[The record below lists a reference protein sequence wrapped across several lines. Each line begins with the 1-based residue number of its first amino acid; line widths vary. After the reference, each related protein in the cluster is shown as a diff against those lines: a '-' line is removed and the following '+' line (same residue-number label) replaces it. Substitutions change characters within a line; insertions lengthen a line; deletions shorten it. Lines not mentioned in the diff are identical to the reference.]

1 MGGERT
7 TQLQYLLQLTLRTS
21 QNCVTAKFAELVK
34 GELLRIPLPRTPLNK
49 GKRKSRAPKE
59 PNSRLTSHYLRSDR
73 RTVVTRLLVPFAL
86 KTSSVSVVNIVPRY
100 FMCFRAAMTSACGAG
115 PFGPTA
121 SLLMSFLL
129 FLRLHAL
136 NRSVCV
142 QGNNT
147 ERCAHHSIAVFIANF
162 LANFGELRTEF
173 SVNRK
178 SNFAEFPF
186 YVLG

>member
-1 MGGERT
+1 MGPRDTGRVKP
-7 TQLQYLLQLTLRTS
+7 LR
-21 QNCVTAKFAELVK
+21 
-34 GELLRIPLPRTPLNK
+34 ELLRIPLLRTPLNK

-59 PNSRLTSHYLRSDR
+59 PNSRLTSHYLRTDR
-73 RTVVTRLLVPFAL
+73 RTVVTRSLVPFAL

-121 SLLMSFLL
+121 SWLMSFLL

-147 ERCAHHSIAVFIANF
+147 ERCAHHSIAVFITTFFANF
-162 LANFGELRTEF
+162 RELRHGELR
-173 SVNRK
+173 RICL
-178 SNFAEFPF
+178 
-186 YVLG
+186 LGT